1 MSVTVPTDQSTFVP
15 LNLKRRAG
23 RLIADSGAPVHDV
36 NILNVVGRGFYW
48 QDLLDTG
55 VYASGSDIAKV
66 EGVTPSTVNRL
77 VRMGLLAPD
86 LIEELMA
93 GKQPRRLTAHWL
105 IRNRIPSSWGE
116 QRALFERFR

>member
-1 MSVTVPTDQSTFVP
+1 MSVTESTDQSTFVP

-36 NILNVVGRGFYW
+36 NILNVVGRGFFW
-48 QDLLDTG
+48 QELLDTG
-55 VYASGSDIAKV
+55 VYANGSDIAKV

-93 GKQPRRLTAHWL
+93 GKQPRRMTAHWL
-105 IRNRIPSSWGE
+105 IRNRIPSLWTE
-116 QRALFERFR
+116 QRALFDQFR

>member
-1 MSVTVPTDQSTFVP
+1 MKSNEPTDQTTFVP

-23 RLIADSGAPVHDV
+23 RLITNTGAPAHDV
-36 NILNVVGRGFYW
+36 NILNVVARGFFW

-105 IRNRIPSSWGE
+105 IRNRIPSLWSE
-116 QRALFERFR
+116 QRALFEKFR

>member
-1 MSVTVPTDQSTFVP
+1 MNSNGPTDQTTFVP

-23 RLIADSGAPVHDV
+23 RWITDTGAPAHDV
-36 NILNVVGRGFYW
+36 NILNVVGRGFFW

-105 IRNRIPSSWGE
+105 IRNRIPSLWSE

>member
-1 MSVTVPTDQSTFVP
+1 MNSTDPTDQTTFVP

-23 RLIADSGAPVHDV
+23 RLITDTGAPAHDV
-36 NILNVVGRGFYW
+36 NILNVVGRGFFW

-93 GKQPRRLTAHWL
+93 GKQPRQLTAHWL
-105 IRNRIPSSWGE
+105 IRNRIPSSWSE

>member
-1 MSVTVPTDQSTFVP
+1 MNSTDPTDQTTFVP

-23 RLIADSGAPVHDV
+23 RLITNTGAPAHDV
-36 NILNVVGRGFYW
+36 NILNVVARGFFW

-93 GKQPRRLTAHWL
+93 GKQPRQLTAHWL
-105 IRNRIPSSWGE
+105 IRNRIPSSWSE

>member
-1 MSVTVPTDQSTFVP
+1 MNSNGLTEQTTFVP

-23 RLIADSGAPVHDV
+23 RLITDTGAPAHDV
-36 NILNVVGRGFYW
+36 NILNVVGRGFFW
-48 QDLLDTG
+48 QDLLDTD

-66 EGVTPSTVNRL
+66 EDVTPSTVNRL

-105 IRNRIPSSWGE
+105 IRNRIPSLWSE

>member
-1 MSVTVPTDQSTFVP
+1 MKSTEPTDQTTFVP

-23 RLIADSGAPVHDV
+23 RLITNTGAPAHDV
-36 NILNVVGRGFYW
+36 NILNVVARGFFW

-93 GKQPRRLTAHWL
+93 GTHPRGLTAHWL
-105 IRNRIPSSWGE
+105 IRNRIPSLWSD
-116 QRALFERFR
+116 QRELFEQFR

>member
-1 MSVTVPTDQSTFVP
+1 MNSNGLTEQTTFVP

-23 RLIADSGAPVHDV
+23 RLITDTGAPAHDV
-36 NILNVVGRGFYW
+36 NILNVVGRGFFW

-66 EGVTPSTVNRL
+66 EDVTPSTVNRL

-105 IRNRIPSSWGE
+105 IRNRIPSLWSE

>member
-1 MSVTVPTDQSTFVP
+1 MKSNDPTDQTTFVP

-23 RLIADSGAPVHDV
+23 RLITDTGAPAHDV
-36 NILNVVGRGFYW
+36 NILNVVGRGFFW

-66 EGVTPSTVNRL
+66 ESVTPSTVNRL

-105 IRNRIPSSWGE
+105 IRNRIPSLWCE
-116 QRALFERFR
+116 QRALFDQFR

>member
-1 MSVTVPTDQSTFVP
+1 MNSNGPTDQTTFVP

-23 RLIADSGAPVHDV
+23 RWITDTGAPAHDV
-36 NILNVVGRGFYW
+36 NILNVVGRGFFW

-105 IRNRIPSSWGE
+105 IRNRIPSLWSE
-116 QRALFERFR
+116 QRALFEQFR

>member
-1 MSVTVPTDQSTFVP
+1 MNSIGPTDQTTFVP

-23 RLIADSGAPVHDV
+23 RLITDTGAPAHDV
-36 NILNVVGRGFYW
+36 NILNVVGRGFFW

-93 GKQPRRLTAHWL
+93 GKQPRQLTAHWL
-105 IRNRIPSSWGE
+105 IRNRIPSSWSE